1 MRILTIDIGTGTQD
15 ILLFDSEQPIE
26 NGLQL
31 VMPAPTQIVAG
42 RIRAATAARRPVVL
56 TGVLM
61 GGGPCQWA
69 ANDHLRAELPVYATP
84 DAARTFNDDL
94 DAVQRDGVTI
104 VGEDEA
110 AGLRD
115 AERIVMRD
123 LDLEAVDVALA
134 AFGVGDGARRPYD
147 ALAVAVFDHG
157 DAPPNVSD
165 RVFRFNYLAERF
177 STGRGLLALG
187 FRRADVPAE
196 MTRLRAVVATAPD
209 DLPLLVM
216 DTAPAAVL
224 GALDDPLVAAQEDL
238 LVANVGNFHCL
249 AFHIVGG
256 QIAGCFEHH
265 TGELTS
271 PQLVGFLRRLG
282 MGAITNQEVFESMG
296 HGALVLRPTPRAQP
310 WLAVTG
316 PRRALLRGA
325 GDVRGQWAGDPLGRP
340 YFAVP
345 HGDMMLAG
353 CFGLLRAYA
362 ANYPDSAEAIG
373 RALAG

>member
-15 ILLFDSEQPIE
+15 ILLFDSQQPIE

-31 VMPAPTQIVAG
+31 IMPAPTQIIAG
-42 RIRAATAARRPVVL
+42 RIRAATAARRPILL

-69 ANDHLRAELPVYATP
+69 ANDHLRAGLPVYATP

-94 DAVQRDGVTI
+94 DAVRRDGVTLI
-104 VGEDEA
+104 SEDEA
-110 AGLRD
+110 AALRD
-115 AERIVMRD
+115 AERVVMRD
-123 LDLEAVDVALA
+123 LDLGAIDAALA
-134 AFGVGDGARRPYD
+134 AFGVGNSKRPYD

-157 DAPPNVSD
+157 NAPPDISD

-187 FRRADVPAE
+187 FRREDAPPE
-196 MTRLRAVVATAPD
+196 MTRLRAVAATAPD
-209 DLPLLVM
+209 DLPLLLM

-249 AFHIVGG
+249 AFHIAGA

-265 TGELTS
+265 TGELTL
-271 PQLVGFLRRLG
+271 PQLEGLLERLG
-282 MGAITNQEVFESMG
+282 DGSITNQEVFDSMG
-296 HGALVLRPTPRAQP
+296 HGALVLRPTPGARP
-310 WLAVTG
+310 RLAVTG
-316 PRRALLRGA
+316 PRRAMLHRSTLWTDRE
-325 GDVRGQWAGDPLGRP
+325 VRP

-362 ANYPDSAEAIG
+362 ANHPEAAEEIAA
-373 RALAG
+373 ALAT

>member
-1 MRILTIDIGTGTQD
+1 MRILTIDVGTGTQD
-15 ILLFDSEQPIE
+15 ILLFDSEQPVE

-42 RIRAATAARRPVVL
+42 RIRAATGADRAILL
-56 TGVLM
+56 TGVIM

-69 ANDHLRAELPVYATP
+69 ANDHLRAGLPVYATP

-94 DAVQRDGVTI
+94 DAVRRDGVTL
-104 VGEDEA
+104 VSEDEA
-110 AGLRD
+110 AALRD
-115 AERIVMRD
+115 VERIELRD
-123 LDLEAVDVALA
+123 LDLDAIDGALA
-134 AFGVGDGARRPYD
+134 AFGVTGAGGTRAYD

-157 DAPPNVSD
+157 NAPPDVSD

-187 FRRADVPAE
+187 FRREDIPAE
-196 MTRLRAVVATAPD
+196 MTRLEAVAHTAPAD
-209 DLPLLVM
+209 IPLLVM

-224 GALDDPLVAAQEDL
+224 GALDDRRVAEQEDL

-265 TGELTS
+265 TGELTL
-271 PQLVGFLRRLG
+271 PQLEGFLERLG
-282 MGAITNQEVFESMG
+282 TGAITNEEVFGSMG
-296 HGALVLRPTPRAQP
+296 HGALVLCDSPEARPH
-310 WLAVTG
+310 LAVTG
-316 PRRALLRGA
+316 PRRAMLRGS
-325 GDVRGQWAGDPLGRP
+325 RLQP

-362 ANYPDSAEAIG
+362 ASYPEAAEAIE
-373 RALAG
+373 RRLSL

>member
-1 MRILTIDIGTGTQD
+1 MRILTIDIGTATQD
-15 ILLFDSEQPIE
+15 ILLFDSQEPVE

-31 VMPAPTQIVAG
+31 IMPAPTQIVAS
-42 RIRAATAARRPVVL
+42 RIRAATAAGQPILL

-69 ANDHLRAELPVYATP
+69 ANDHLRAGLPVYATP

-94 DAVQRDGVTI
+94 DAVRRDGVTLLSD
-104 VGEDEA
+104 DEA
-110 AGLRD
+110 VGLQG

-123 LDLEAVDVALA
+123 LDLAAIDVALS
-134 AFGVGDGARRPYD
+134 AFGVGNGKRPYD

-157 DAPPNVSD
+157 NAPPDISD

-187 FRRADVPAE
+187 FRREGAPPD
-196 MTRLRAVVATAPD
+196 MTRLRAVAATAPG
-209 DLPLLVM
+209 DLPLLLM

-249 AFHIVGG
+249 AFHIACG

-265 TGELTS
+265 TGELAL
-271 PQLVGFLRRLG
+271 PQLEGLLERLG
-282 MGAITNQEVFESMG
+282 DGSITNQEVFDSMG
-296 HGALVLRPTPRAQP
+296 HGALVLRPTPGARP
-310 WLAVTG
+310 HLAVTG
-316 PRRALLRGA
+316 PRRAMLHRSAL
-325 GDVRGQWAGDPLGRP
+325 WAGTQ
-340 YFAVP
+340 
-345 HGDMMLAG
+345 
-353 CFGLLRAYA
+353 
-362 ANYPDSAEAIG
+362 SAEAAV
-373 RALAG
+373 RPY

>member
-1 MRILTIDIGTGTQD
+1 MRILTIDVGTGTQD
-15 ILLFDSEQPIE
+15 ILLFDSEQPVE

-42 RIRAATAARRPVVL
+42 RIRAATGADRAILL
-56 TGVLM
+56 TGVIM

-69 ANDHLRAELPVYATP
+69 ANDHLRAGLPVYATP

-94 DAVQRDGVTI
+94 DAVRRDGVTL
-104 VGEDEA
+104 VSEDEA
-110 AGLRD
+110 AALRD
-115 AERIVMRD
+115 VERIELRD
-123 LDLEAVDVALA
+123 LDLDAIDGALA
-134 AFGVGDGARRPYD
+134 AFGVSGADGARAYD

-157 DAPPNVSD
+157 NAPPDVSD

-187 FRRADVPAE
+187 FRREDIPAE
-196 MTRLRAVVATAPD
+196 MTRLEAVAHTAPAD
-209 DLPLLVM
+209 IPLLVM

-224 GALDDPLVAAQEDL
+224 GALDDRRVAEQEDL

-265 TGELTS
+265 TGELTL
-271 PQLVGFLRRLG
+271 PQLEGFLERLG
-282 MGAITNQEVFESMG
+282 TGAITNEEVFGSMG
-296 HGALVLRPTPRAQP
+296 HGALVLCDSPEARPH
-310 WLAVTG
+310 LAVTG
-316 PRRALLRGA
+316 PRRAMLRGS
-325 GDVRGQWAGDPLGRP
+325 RLQP

-362 ANYPDSAEAIG
+362 ASYPAATEAIE
-373 RALAG
+373 RRLSL